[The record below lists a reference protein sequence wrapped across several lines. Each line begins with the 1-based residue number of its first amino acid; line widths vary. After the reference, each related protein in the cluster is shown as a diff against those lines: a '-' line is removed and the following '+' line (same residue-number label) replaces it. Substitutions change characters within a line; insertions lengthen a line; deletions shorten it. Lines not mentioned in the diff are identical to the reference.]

1 MVLEHACT
9 DAVQVADTRRQQP
22 DLTNQL
28 QYKCTWSIAIQQRVV
43 RVVACCD
50 ASHMGAMGAGVHDYG
65 QHIAVIIDVE
75 GKVAAVHR
83 AECGKPAGVIEPLC
97 LPLCCRET
105 ESVLAA
111 WHAACVQGSW
121 VSTQPA
127 PEQGRVN
134 ELGRH
139 FET

>member
-9 DAVQVADTRRQQP
+9 NVVQVAETRQQP
-22 DLTNQL
+22 PDLAKQL

-50 ASHMGAMGAGVHDYG
+50 ASHMSAMGAGVHDYG

-83 AECGKPAGVIEPLC
+83 AECGKPAGVIAPLC
-97 LPLCCRET
+97 SPRSLAKFVTSGAGCMACSLC
-105 ESVLAA
+105 A
-111 WHAACVQGSW
+111 G
-121 VSTQPA
+121 
-127 PEQGRVN
+127 
-134 ELGRH
+134 
-139 FET
+139 